1 LHSFDHILF
10 LPYDFDAAKN
20 IFVSR
25 HEILA
30 TGCIQALL
38 KASTL
43 FGQVAHRVAFCFF
56 LDAPLAVFALDLFA
70 LVRTEATA
78 FELALRVEA
87 RVATAVRT

>member
-1 LHSFDHILF
+1 LHSFDHSLF

-20 IFVSR
+20 IFVSW

-43 FGQVAHRVAFCFF
+43 FGQVAHRVAFRFF
-56 LDAPLAVFALDLFA
+56 LDAPFAVFALDLFA
-70 LVRTEATA
+70 VVRTEATD
-78 FELALRVEA
+78 FEFARPVED
-87 RVATAVRT
+87 RVATAV